1 MDNSNKKLHVCAFCG
16 RNETEVAFLI
26 PALNGTCICDEC
38 VAACQQIID
47 EYSADAPRS
56 AKTADMALT
65 LETLPRPHEIKAL
78 LDDYV
83 IGQDD
88 AKRVLSVAVYNHY
101 KRILTR
107 IPEKKNEKTAND
119 GIEIQKSNVLLLGP
133 TGVGKTYLAQTLA
146 KALKVPFAIADATT
160 LTEAGYVGEDVENI
174 LLRLIQA
181 ADFDIELA
189 ERGIIYID
197 EIDKISRRGENRS
210 ITRDVSG
217 EGVQQALLK
226 ILEGTVANVPPQGG
240 RKHPNQEFLR
250 INTENIL
257 FICGGA
263 FDGLADIIEQR
274 RGNQTIGFGGEIYTK
289 EEKKKSSLYKNVT
302 PHDVV
307 KYGLIPELVGRL
319 PMIVS
324 LDDLDEDALM
334 RIIREPKNSLAKQ
347 YVKLF
352 SLDGVALEFADDAF
366 SAIAKLALKRETG
379 ARGLRAILEEK
390 MLPLMYDIPSRTDVE
405 KVIVTADFVDGKK
418 EAELII
424 RRPAV

>member
-1 MDNSNKKLHVCAFCG
+1 M
-16 RNETEVAFLI
+16 
-26 PALNGTCICDEC
+26 
-38 VAACQQIID
+38 
-47 EYSADAPRS
+47 
-56 AKTADMALT
+56 
-65 LETLPRPHEIKAL
+65 
-78 LDDYV
+78 
-83 IGQDD
+83 
-88 AKRVLSVAVYNHY
+88 
-101 KRILTR
+101 
-107 IPEKKNEKTAND
+107 
-119 GIEIQKSNVLLLGP
+119 
-133 TGVGKTYLAQTLA
+133 
-146 KALKVPFAIADATT
+146 KVPFAIADATT

-274 RGNQTIGFGGEIYTK
+274 RGNQTIGFGGEIHTK
-289 EEKKKSSLYKNVT
+289 EEKKKNSLYKNVT

-324 LDDLDEDALM
+324 LEDLDEKALM

-352 SLDGVALEFADDAF
+352 SLDGVDLEFSDDAF
-366 SAIAKLALKRETG
+366 LAIAKLALARETG

-405 KVIVTADFVDGKK
+405 KIVVTADFIDGKG

-424 RRPAV
+424 RKPAV